1 MTDLIGIVC
10 CGGLSSRMGRDKG
23 LLNYH
28 GKPQRYHLYEMLE
41 VHCEKVFISC
51 SKDQA
56 PWVLPKY
63 DTLVDDELYHGI
75 GPMSA
80 VLTAFDRFPHAAI
93 LVVGCD
99 YPFLEEEHIAKLV
112 ENRIGL
118 DDAVFYLNA
127 DTMIIEP
134 LIAVYENSA
143 RAALLKCFEMKNY
156 SLRRFLD
163 DANTCAIVAHDPSF
177 LKSVDDP
184 MGYAGALQLLQSQAA
199 ETNAGREMKNEK

>member
-10 CGGLSSRMGRDKG
+10 CGGKSTRMGRDKS

-28 GKPQRYHLYEMLE
+28 GKPQRYYLYEMLE
-41 VHCEKVFISC
+41 QHCEQVLISC
-51 SKDQA
+51 NKDQA

-63 DTLVDDELYHGI
+63 ETLVDDDLYHGI
-75 GPMSA
+75 GPMAS
-80 VLTAFDRFPHAAI
+80 VLTAFDRFPHAAL

-99 YPFLEEEHIAKLV
+99 YPFLSEEHIRTLV

-118 DDAVFYLNA
+118 DDAVFFLNA
-127 DTMIIEP
+127 EAMVHEP
-134 LIAVYENSA
+134 LITIYEQSA
-143 RAALLKCFEMKNY
+143 RAHLLKNFEMKNY

-163 DANTCAIVAHDPSF
+163 EANTCAIVAHNPGF

-184 MGYAGALQLLQSQAA
+184 MGYAGALQLLQSQLS
-199 ETNAGREMKNEK
+199 ETDAGE